1 MPQLTA
7 SLTTTPPVQGAT
19 VKKTATVETSTT
31 ATPEGSVSASGW
43 SSWPKFCWRNML
55 FTVFICLIASGGAF
69 AYFSHG
75 SDSLLPSI
83 AVPDATALLPP
94 PPPLSLAEG
103 VFQVRPVGTRV
114 AMQATQAMQTT
125 FHLAVGLVA
134 HDDE

>member
-1 MPQLTA
+1 
-7 SLTTTPPVQGAT
+7 
-19 VKKTATVETSTT
+19 
-31 ATPEGSVSASGW
+31 
-43 SSWPKFCWRNML
+43 ML
-55 FTVFICLIASGGAF
+55 CTVFICLIASGGAF

-75 SDSLLPSI
+75 SDSLLSSI

-125 FHLAVGLVA
+125 FPLAVGLVD
-134 HDDE
+134 HDDALADAAAGFFPPPAP

>member
-1 MPQLTA
+1 
-7 SLTTTPPVQGAT
+7 
-19 VKKTATVETSTT
+19 
-31 ATPEGSVSASGW
+31 
-43 SSWPKFCWRNML
+43 ML

-103 VFQVRPVGTRV
+103 VFQVRQMKTVKSMLRQQNLGQEDQPEAETEPSGV
-114 AMQATQAMQTT
+114 AVFSTV
-125 FHLAVGLVA
+125 AVSSIVA
-134 HDDE
+134 P